1 MSNNG
6 SQASSSRRPLHLKPP
21 EGINILPPSPIDP
34 TNGSP
39 FRDTPSRDNLAPSP
53 LAADALS
60 NSPSDDAG
68 LLLSP
73 SHPSRMASH
82 EDQPGGSGS
91 PLVRVP
97 SPSSPHYRPKPTH
110 HRRTS
115 SSHQVR
121 ETVDGSQT
129 TTEDGRLVN
138 QYRIGKSLG
147 QGAYAKVELGV
158 DVTTGKEYVSIPY
171 HVGCAY

>member
-1 MSNNG
+1 MN
-6 SQASSSRRPLHLKPP
+6 RPLHLQPP
-21 EGINILPPSPIDP
+21 TGINILPPSPIDP
-34 TNGSP
+34 TNSP
-39 FRDTPSRDNLAPSP
+39 FRDNLAPSP

-60 NSPSDDAG
+60 ASPNDDPD
-68 LLLSP
+68 LLLPRSG
-73 SHPSRMASH
+73 
-82 EDQPGGSGS
+82 DQGQGS

-97 SPSSPHYRPKPTH
+97 SPSHTDYRPKPTH

-158 DVTTGKEYVSIPY
+158 DVTTGKEYVSSLNTKMLIL
-171 HVGCAY
+171 GDKGILKI